1 MEAPDA
7 PAARPITLH
16 GFGKV
21 PNVVIGLT
29 RDLRIL
35 WALEELG
42 LPYEV
47 HGLDQPK
54 GELNEKEFARISPFN
69 QVPVIEDDG
78 FVIAE
83 SGAILLYLAERAG
96 ELGDVRRR
104 TEVTRWMFAALTTVE
119 PPIAQIVLLDLQAKF
134 GKKAGAGAD
143 LRPGLCEW
151 AHRCLGALDRWLDGK
166 RFITGDDFTLA
177 DIAMTTVLRQAWRAE
192 LLGDH
197 RHVRRYRELCEGRP
211 AWARALA
218 NYEQRLGVAAGAART
233 ISA

>member
-1 MEAPDA
+1 MEAHDA
-7 PAARPITLH
+7 PTARPITLY

-21 PNVVIGLT
+21 PSVVIGLT

-54 GELNEKEFARISPFN
+54 GELNEGHFARISPFN

-83 SGAILLYLAERAG
+83 SGAILLHLAERAG
-96 ELGDVRRR
+96 ELSDLRKRA
-104 TEVTRWMFAALTTVE
+104 EVTRWTFAALTTVE
-119 PPIAQIVLLDLQAKF
+119 PPIAQIVLLDLKAKF
-134 GKKAGAGAD
+134 GKTAGAD
-143 LRPGLCEW
+143 LRPELCAW
-151 AHRCLGALDRWLDGK
+151 AQRCLGALDRWLDGK
-166 RFITGDDFTLA
+166 QFVTGDDFTVA
-177 DIAMTTVLRQAWRAE
+177 DIAMTTVLRQAWRAD

-197 RHVRRYRELCEGRP
+197 PHVRRYRELCEARP

-218 NYEQRLGVAAGAART
+218 GYEQRLGVAAGAART
-233 ISA
+233 MSA